1 MGSCRALGHFICNSY
16 IPFIF
21 QGNMPWNFIRIV
33 CRDAYQTMYMKKQV
47 ALTVKKKQQKKKKKT
62 TKQKKKKKNNN
73 NNNNNN
79 ILESVAENNV
89 SLFALYT

>member
-1 MGSCRALGHFICNSY
+1 
-16 IPFIF
+16 
-21 QGNMPWNFIRIV
+21 MPWNFIRIV
-33 CRDAYQTMYMKKQV
+33 CRDAYQTMHMKKQV
-47 ALTVKKKQQKKKKKT
+47 ALTVKKNNNKKNNKT
-62 TKQKKKKKNNN
+62 KKQKKKKN